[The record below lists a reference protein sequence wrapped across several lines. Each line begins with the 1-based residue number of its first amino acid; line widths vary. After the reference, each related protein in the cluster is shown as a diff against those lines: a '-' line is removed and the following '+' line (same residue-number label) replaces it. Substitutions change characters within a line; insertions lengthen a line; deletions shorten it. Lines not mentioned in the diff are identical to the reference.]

1 MKREKMLQN
10 ELLLKEEYSQQ
21 LNNIHRNRRKILR
34 SKRQIHFQ
42 DYNLVSLKKIYHIEI
57 NPSSANINF
66 ITLPETY
73 NTKILHTHN
82 LKIYYKG
89 KLIEP
94 LESSNEELLE
104 INHLYQIYLLNFIYD
119 KIVGC
124 FKNIE
129 QLNLSIKEIEN
140 LNTLKER
147 FIQHGKELKKFY
159 SKEYSL
165 FINGKIPH
173 KYNENEFIRSEYEL
187 NKQRKNVEK
196 YFLKKNYDVLNYI
209 ADLNRWIRIF
219 IESRYEQLVAIEL
232 PEEDLQI
239 KDKFHR
245 TITIET
251 EEPYL
256 GCALIR
262 KRYKNIFC
270 GESAEFLMKIP
281 QSEDAST
288 YYEVYPPEKTRIS
301 KVRSSSEDIS
311 NCNILMLDF
320 NNPINTDLELNF
332 EEKFDERFVLHIPRE
347 NSNKNIPNFYISL
360 KPLKMAQRWVSLSL
374 LLGFFGFLFMLFLYI
389 NNFCRW
395 INIDIAPF
403 KDALKY
409 IIPLIYGLIIGNN
422 LWYQKPQFLWKNT
435 TTFSI
440 LIIILGIFSYSLIL
454 SIH

>member
-1 MKREKMLQN
+1 MEKEGMIQN
-10 ELLLKEEYSQQ
+10 ELILKEKYNQQ
-21 LNNIHRNRRKILR
+21 LSKKHWKRRKILR

-42 DYNLVSLKKIYHIEI
+42 DYNLVTLKKTYHLEI
-57 NPSSANINF
+57 NPLSANINF

-82 LKIYYKG
+82 LKIYYKN
-89 KLIEP
+89 KLVEP
-94 LESSNEELLE
+94 LESDNKKLTRL
-104 INHLYQIYLLNFIYD
+104 NHKYRIHLSNFIYN
-119 KIVGC
+119 KINRC
-124 FKNIE
+124 FENIE
-129 QLNLSIKEIEN
+129 KLSLSNKENIN
-140 LNTLKER
+140 NLKER
-147 FIQHGKELKKFY
+147 CIQHCKELKKFY
-159 SKEYSL
+159 SNTYCLYIK
-165 FINGKIPH
+165 NKISH
-173 KYNENEFIRSEYEL
+173 EYNEKEFIKSENEL
-187 NKQRKNVEK
+187 NKQRKKVEK
-196 YFLKKNYDVLNYI
+196 YYLKKNYDTLNYI
-209 ADLNRWIRIF
+209 ADLNRWIRLF

-232 PEEDLQI
+232 PKEDLQI
-239 KDKFHR
+239 KEKFHR

-262 KRYKNIFC
+262 KRFKNIFC

-320 NNPINTDLELNF
+320 SNPINPSRELNF

-347 NSNKNIPNFYISL
+347 NSEKDIPNFFLTL
-360 KPLKMAQRWVSLSL
+360 KPLKMVRRWVFLSL
-374 LLGFFGFLFMLFLYI
+374 FLGVFGFLFMLFLFI
-389 NNFCRW
+389 NNFSRW
-395 INIDIAPF
+395 FAIDIAMF
-403 KDALKY
+403 KDALRY
-409 IIPLIYGLIIGNN
+409 IIPLVYGLIIGNN

-440 LIIILGIFSYSLIL
+440 IIIILGILCYCLIL
-454 SIH
+454 SIG